1 MLTMEGAGCQK
12 RLQKKFYD
20 VLSHKHGLLIII
32 VGFIGVTLASFFFGE
47 ASTHSIVD
55 AIID

>member
-1 MLTMEGAGCQK
+1 
-12 RLQKKFYD
+12 
-20 VLSHKHGLLIII
+20 
-32 VGFIGVTLASFFFGE
+32 VTLASFFFGE

>member
-1 MLTMEGAGCQK
+1 MEGAGCQK